1 MGRRYWIG
9 LGLLV
14 VGGLL
19 AGAGRGAQAQSG
31 PGRVGAVGPGGGPA
45 ALYANPARLTAGD
58 PDHTVAVQLGRI
70 GLSSGGDLFQ
80 FDHYRRLFVRGQK
93 GPLSDAEEKA
103 TLDAWFGETTR
114 NATVYVEAVP
124 LAITYRAPG
133 DRWAVGAGVRGRI
146 VQNTALDQGAL
157 DLLLRGTEPSR
168 TVPVNVHTRLYSLVD
183 VTAAVSYRAG
193 PLSMGVAPR
202 LILGTGYA
210 DGVLRSEV
218 EVRAQSLVH
227 RFDYTAR
234 AAGALSTG
242 LYDSFDAF
250 SATPVQR
257 VLGTSS
263 RVVGMGGGLD
273 VGLSYALRS
282 DLYLSASVT
291 GLGRVRWTGAAQTVA
306 PQNQT
311 FRFEGLAL
319 DPRRLRTAFD
329 GDVGAYLEHQV
340 DSLARAAY
348 QGVERDRAP
357 FRMGLPTALHVGG
370 TWGPGSVTVNGGVSV
385 GLNDAAGAVPAPLS
399 VHAEAEVALGPV
411 PVRAGVR
418 LGRRRALAVSG
429 GVGLRE
435 GGYRIDVRGSIT
447 PRTTLLGAGGHYA
460 VGLSI
465 GRVQL

>member
-1 MGRRYWIG
+1 M
-9 LGLLV
+9 
-14 VGGLL
+14 GGLL
-19 AGAGRGAQAQSG
+19 AGAGREAQAQSG
-31 PGRVGAVGPGGGPA
+31 LRRVEAVGPGGGPA
-45 ALYANPARLTAGD
+45 ALYANPARLTTGD
-58 PDHTVAVQLGRI
+58 PAHTVAVQLGRI
-70 GLSSGGDLFQ
+70 GLSSGGNLFQ

-103 TLDAWFGETTR
+103 ILDAWFGGATR

-124 LAITYRAPG
+124 LAITYRAPST
-133 DRWAVGAGVRGRI
+133 RWAVGAGVRGRV
-146 VQNTALDQGAL
+146 VQNTALDQGAI
-157 DLLLRGTEPSR
+157 DLVLRGTEPSR
-168 TVPVNVHTRLYSLVD
+168 TVPVNAHTRLYGLVD
-183 VTAAVSYRAG
+183 VTTAVSYRAG
-193 PLSMGVAPR
+193 PLSVGIAPR

-242 LYDSFDAF
+242 LYDTFDAF
-250 SATPVQR
+250 STTPVQR

-273 VGLSYALRS
+273 VGLSYALRT
-282 DLYLSASVT
+282 DLHLSASVT
-291 GLGRVRWTGAAQTVA
+291 DLGRVRWTGAAQTVT
-306 PQNQT
+306 PQRQA

-319 DPRRLRTAFD
+319 NTKRLRTAFD

-340 DSLARAAY
+340 DSLARTAY
-348 QGVERDRAP
+348 RGVERDRAP
-357 FRMGLPTALHVGG
+357 FRTGLPAALHVGG
-370 TWGPGSVTVNGGVSV
+370 TWGPGPVTVNGGVSV
-385 GLNDAAGAVPAPLS
+385 GLNDAAGAVPVPLS
-399 VHAEAEVALGPV
+399 VHAGAEVALGPV
-411 PVRAGVR
+411 AVRAGGR

-435 GGYRIDVRGSIT
+435 DGYRIDVGGSIT

-460 VGLSI
+460 VGLSL
-465 GRVQL
+465 GHVRL